1 METSEDEFVTPGAA
15 TVKEVEVR
23 VSRATVSEHLSRERS
38 TPPLPKARRS
48 SKKPSRFLSLQVS
61 SQSYTR
67 SSIS

>member
-1 METSEDEFVTPGAA
+1 METSEDEFGTPGAA
-15 TVKEVEVR
+15 TVKEVR
-23 VSRATVSEHLSRERS
+23 VSGAAVSEHISRERS